1 MRELPEGF
9 RQKSNGQYE
18 YRFTCAGR
26 RRSVSG
32 STIRE
37 CKVKAEKL
45 RMKDAS
51 GLLVDKSKITLR
63 EYGKEVIDRA
73 QVKPTT
79 CRSYTFWLDMLPA
92 WILDMKLQKIDRRH
106 IITAQSEL
114 SKSASVS
121 SVNHVTGLLKQI
133 FKEAILDQLITKNP
147 CMGVKAVKAI
157 DPPARETIHRA
168 LTIDEQ
174 KRLFDELRR
183 SNCWYLE
190 LFELQILTGMRVG
203 EACALHWA
211 DVSNSV
217 IHVHATMSAG
227 KYSPTTKTD
236 SSTRDIPITP
246 AIRKVLTSQREKSM
260 AMYGVARIA
269 KDKPVFCLM
278 TRAEGHVNAAD
289 LNNVLHKAC
298 ETISIDVIGTHA
310 FRDTFATRAIEQG
323 MQPNTL
329 KELLGHA
336 SITMTMD
343 LYAHVLPDTKAE
355 AMKAL
360 EIVGI

>member
-32 STIRE
+32 TTIRE
-37 CKVKAEKL
+37 CKAKAEKL

-51 GLLVDKSKITLR
+51 GLLVGKSKITLR

-73 QVKPTT
+73 QVKPTSKQ
-79 CRSYTFWLDMLPA
+79 SYTYWLDMLPA
-92 WILDMKLQKIDRRH
+92 WILDMKLQKVERRH
-106 IITAQSEL
+106 VITAQSEL
-114 SKSASVS
+114 LEGATVATANSV
-121 SVNHVTGLLKQI
+121 VGLLRQI
-133 FKEAILDQLITKNP
+133 FKEAILDDLIAKSP
-147 CMGVKAVKAI
+147 CMGVKSVKAVG
-157 DPPARETIHRA
+157 PPARETIHRA
-168 LTIDEQ
+168 LTVDEQ

-203 EACALHWA
+203 EACALHWS
-211 DVSNSV
+211 DVSGSS
-217 IHVHATMSAG
+217 IHIHATMSAG
-227 KYSPTTKTD
+227 EYSVAPKTD
-236 SSTRDIPITP
+236 SSNRRIPITP
-246 AIRKVLTSQREKSM
+246 PIRKALMSQRAKTM

-278 TRAEGHVNAAD
+278 TRADGYVNGQA
-289 LNNVLHKAC
+289 LNTVLHRAC
-298 ETISIDVIGTHA
+298 EAIGIDDIGTHA

-323 MQPNTL
+323 IQPNTL
-329 KELLGHA
+329 KEILGHS

-343 LYAHVLPDTKAE
+343 LYAHVMPDTKTA
-355 AMKAL
+355 AMQSL
-360 EIVGI
+360 EIVI

>member
-9 RQKSNGQYE
+9 RQKSNGQLE

-32 STIRE
+32 TTIRE
-37 CKVKAEKL
+37 CKAKAERL

-79 CRSYTFWLDMLPA
+79 KTSYTHWLDMLPS
-92 WILDMKLQKIDRRH
+92 WLLDMKLQKIERRH
-106 IITAQSEL
+106 IISAQSDL
-114 SKSASVS
+114 AARASVVS
-121 SVNHVTGLLKQI
+121 TNSAIGLLKQI
-133 FKEAILDQLITKNP
+133 FKEAILDQLAVKNP
-147 CMGVKAVKAI
+147 CLGVKAIKATEA
-157 DPPARETIHRA
+157 PARDTIHRA
-168 LTIDEQ
+168 LTVDEQ
-174 KRLFDELRR
+174 KRLFDALRR

-190 LFELQILTGMRVG
+190 VFELQIMTGMRIG
-203 EACALHWA
+203 EVAALHWA
-211 DVSNSV
+211 DTSHSV

-227 KYSPTTKTD
+227 KYSPTAKTD

-246 AIRKVLTSQREKSM
+246 TIRRVLLSQREKTI
-260 AMYGVARIA
+260 ALHGIQAVA
-269 KDKPVFCLM
+269 KDKPVFCLLSRPEYIN
-278 TRAEGHVNAAD
+278 TTALCRVIDRACT
-289 LNNVLHKAC
+289 KAGIGR
-298 ETISIDVIGTHA
+298 ISTHA
-310 FRDTFATRAIEQG
+310 LRDTFATRAIEQG

-329 KELLGHA
+329 KEILGHS
-336 SITMTMD
+336 SITVTMD
-343 LYAHVLPDTKAE
+343 LYAHVLPDTKVQ

-360 EIVGI
+360 EIVI

>member
-37 CKVKAEKL
+37 CKAKAEKL

-79 CRSYTFWLDMLPA
+79 RRSYAFWLDMLPA
-92 WILDMKLQKIDRRH
+92 WILDMKLQKIERRH

-133 FKEAILDQLITKNP
+133 FKEAILDQLITKSP
-147 CMGVKAVKAI
+147 CMGVKTVKAV

-168 LTIDEQ
+168 LTVDEQ

-203 EACALHWA
+203 EVCALHWA

-236 SSTRDIPITP
+236 SSHRNIPITP

-298 ETISIDVIGTHA
+298 ETIGIDVISTHA